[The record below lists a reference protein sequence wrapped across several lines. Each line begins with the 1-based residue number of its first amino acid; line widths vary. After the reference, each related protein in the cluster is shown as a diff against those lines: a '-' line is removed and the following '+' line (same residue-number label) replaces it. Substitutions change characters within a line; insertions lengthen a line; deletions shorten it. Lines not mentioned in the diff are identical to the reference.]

1 MDARVAG
8 LAGFPEAGDLIWILK
23 MGSIS
28 DKREEREI
36 RQEGRMLGK
45 GQWSVDLGILG
56 TDVEVSA

>member
-23 MGSIS
+23 MESIS
-28 DKREEREI
+28 NKREEREI
-36 RQEGRMLGK
+36 RQEERMLGK
-45 GQWSVDLGILG
+45 GQRSVDLGILG